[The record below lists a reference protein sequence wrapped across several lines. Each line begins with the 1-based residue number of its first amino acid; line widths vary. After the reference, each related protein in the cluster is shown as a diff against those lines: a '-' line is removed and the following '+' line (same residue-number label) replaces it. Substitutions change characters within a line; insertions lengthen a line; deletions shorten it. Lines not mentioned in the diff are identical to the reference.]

1 MTTPAQSDPL
11 SGPSPIETIHAAAT
25 SIAGL
30 DQLTLARDGVHA
42 LSVLLRV
49 VAWQA
54 EASPFAA
61 VEAAAVARALLDGAE

>member
-1 MTTPAQSDPL
+1 MSDPFA
-11 SGPSPIETIHAAAT
+11 GPGPIQIIHAAA
-25 SIAGL
+25 SALAGR
-30 DQLTLARDGVHA
+30 DQLTLDRGAVRA

-61 VEAAAVARALLDGAE
+61 VEAAAFARAVLAAEVAP